1 MSTQLRPVPRL
12 LVLTDREQASS
23 AGRSLRP
30 TVLDVAAAGAPAV
43 LLREKDLGRRRR
55 RNLATQLSAV
65 TGGLG
70 TALLLAGDPELA
82 ADVGVGVHLA
92 AADDPVPA
100 DLRDQLLVGRSCHD
114 RAEVE
119 AAVTEGVDYVTVSP
133 VATTTSKPG
142 HGPPL
147 GADGLADLVALAGEV
162 PVLALGGV
170 TPDNAAEFTTA
181 GAHGVAAMGAVMRA
195 EKPAAVVTRL
205 LDQLSRE
212 EDP

>member
-1 MSTQLRPVPRL
+1 MSSQLRNVPRL

-43 LLREKDLGRRRR
+43 LLREKDLSRRRR

-82 ADVGVGVHLA
+82 ADVAVGVHLA

-100 DLRDQLLVGRSCHD
+100 GLRDQLLVGRSCHD

-147 GADGLADLVALAGEV
+147 GADGLADLVAVAGDL

-170 TPDNAAEFTTA
+170 TPDNAAGFVAA
-181 GAHGVAAMGAVMRA
+181 GAHGVAVMGAVMRA

-205 LDQLSRE
+205 LEQLPRE
-212 EDP
+212 EP

>member
-1 MSTQLRPVPRL
+1 MSTQLRHVPRL

-23 AGRSLRP
+23 AGRLLRP

-43 LLREKDLGRRRR
+43 LLREKDLSRRRR
-55 RNLATQLSAV
+55 GNLATQLSAV

-82 ADVGVGVHLA
+82 ADVAVGVHLA

-100 DLRDQLLVGRSCHD
+100 DLRDRLLVGRSCHD

-147 GADGLADLVALAGEV
+147 GADGLADLVAVAGDV

-170 TPDNAAEFTTA
+170 TPDNAAEFTDA
-181 GAHGVAAMGAVMRA
+181 GAHGVAVMGAVMRA

-205 LDQLSRE
+205 LEQLPRE
-212 EDP
+212 EP

>member
-1 MSTQLRPVPRL
+1 MSGPLRTVPRL
-12 LVLTDREQASS
+12 VVLTDREQASD

-70 TALLLAGDPELA
+70 AALLLASDPELA
-82 ADVGVGVHLA
+82 AEVADGVHLA
-92 AADDPVPA
+92 ADDDPVPGE
-100 DLRDQLLVGRSCHD
+100 LRGDLLVGRSCHD

-119 AAVTEGVDYVTVSP
+119 AATAEGVDYVTVSP
-133 VATTTSKPG
+133 VASTTSKPG

-147 GADGLADLVALAGEV
+147 GTEGLAALVEAAGDV

-170 TPDNAAEFTTA
+170 TADNAAAFIAA
-181 GAHGVAAMGAVMRA
+181 GAHGVAVMGAVMRA
-195 EKPAAVVTRL
+195 EKPAEVVVRL
-205 LDQLSRE
+205 LEQLP
-212 EDP
+212 EDPS

>member
-1 MSTQLRPVPRL
+1 MSTQLRHVPRL

-23 AGRSLRP
+23 ADRSLRP

-43 LLREKDLGRRRR
+43 LLREKDLSRRRR

-70 TALLLAGDPELA
+70 TALLLAGDPALA
-82 ADVGVGVHLA
+82 ADVAVGVHLA

-147 GADGLADLVALAGEV
+147 GADGLAGLVAVAGDV

-170 TPDNAAEFTTA
+170 TPDNAAEFVAA
-181 GAHGVAAMGAVMRA
+181 GAHGVAVMGAVMRA

-205 LDQLSRE
+205 LEQLPRE
-212 EDP
+212 EP